1 MKLFGSTK
9 KLTDKTKNRENVPG
23 LDVVK
28 QFQSYVIQQ
37 TINIIKSTQYY
48 TLLYQINL
56 IYYLL
61 NVEPSNLVFLKT
73 YDIKFDEIIMTFTDQ
88 NGRLL
93 EREDKLNLALLICK
107 QK

>member
-1 MKLFGSTK
+1 MKLFASTK